1 MKSLF
6 KFAVTISLSLFLLG
20 CIGSKITQE
29 NYDKIQN
36 GMNMEQVVA
45 ILGEPTSN
53 DGVDLGGLVSG
64 KTAKWQADNGAT
76 ISVQFFQGTVKFK
89 TFTEGSQ

>member
-6 KFAVTISLSLFLLG
+6 KFATVISLSFFLLG
-20 CIGSKITQE
+20 CLGSKITQE

-36 GMNMEQVVA
+36 GMTMEQVVA

-53 DGVDLGGLVSG
+53 DSVDLGGLISG
-64 KTAKWQADNGAT
+64 KTAKWQADNGTT
-76 ISVQFFQGTVKFK
+76 ISVQFFQGAVKFK
-89 TFTEGSQ
+89 TFTEGNK